1 MGQRRKRLPT
11 TEEMKRRSSSMSSPS
26 KGERS
31 FQLFAKLAKK
41 GDPLRIT
48 RPERLSPIA
57 LFVGP
62 LRLLNL
68 VLLLVPFFVSSPSS
82 TLCKD
87 ASTIVDERQRT
98 KHEPLGRD
106 DGLHQVGVLI
116 HDLLDAL
123 LLEVLK
129 LVLSQV
135 KQNHGPRTRDGLVL
149 RYGTILAKHCIAALG
164 PSPSMKPWDTGDV
177 RPRPRRPTDAPSR
190 WTRRSDQG

>member
-68 VLLLVPFFVSSPSS
+68 RHVRRVEAV
-82 TLCKD
+82 
-87 ASTIVDERQRT
+87 VRVQR
-98 KHEPLGRD
+98 
-106 DGLHQVGVLI
+106 
-116 HDLLDAL
+116 
-123 LLEVLK
+123 
-129 LVLSQV
+129 
-135 KQNHGPRTRDGLVL
+135 
-149 RYGTILAKHCIAALG
+149 
-164 PSPSMKPWDTGDV
+164 
-177 RPRPRRPTDAPSR
+177 RRGEA
-190 WTRRSDQG
+190 